1 MASKKNLLLFNLM
14 TDRNDPILGFT
25 TEWIT
30 ALAPFFEKIF
40 VVTMTK
46 GAVEVPHNVQ
56 VYSVGKELGFSEF
69 RRAFRFYQIVRK
81 IVSTEHIDV
90 CFVHM
95 IAIFAVLFFPFA
107 LLYRIPVLLWY
118 CHTATP
124 RTLRIAHRMVDCVVT
139 CSADGFRLPS
149 TKLKIIG
156 HGINTDIFKP
166 AADASA
172 DDTFK
177 IVTVGRLSPIKRCDI
192 LIQATQDMV
201 ASGASDISF
210 TIVGGRER
218 SDTEEYEAYLKQLVR
233 DGKLDSIITFKGPV
247 PFHAV
252 PPVYQEA
259 DLFLHACNTG
269 GVDKAVL
276 EAMSSG
282 CMVLSSNP
290 AFKTIFGELADLL
303 FVSKNDPKQFAAYIK
318 KIHSLPL
325 EERRAL
331 GSRLRQIVIDNH
343 SLKRLTMQLVQELQ
357 ALSGS

>member
-1 MASKKNLLLFNLM
+1 MAPKTNLLLFNLV
-14 TDRNDPILGFT
+14 TDRNDAILGFT

-46 GAVEVPHNVQ
+46 GVVEVPSNVL
-56 VYSVGKELGFSEF
+56 VYSVGKELGLSEF
-69 RRAFRFYQIVRK
+69 SRVIRFYQIVRK
-81 IVSTEHIDV
+81 IVSREDIDV

-95 IAIFAVLFFPFA
+95 ISIFAILFFPFA

-118 CHTATP
+118 CHTATS
-124 RTLRIAHRMVDCVVT
+124 RTLRIAHRMVDRVVT
-139 CSADGFRLPS
+139 CSAQGFRLPS
-149 TKLKIIG
+149 RKVKIIG

-166 AADASA
+166 FVGSSTCN
-172 DDTFK
+172 TFRLL
-177 IVTVGRLSPIKRCDI
+177 TVGRLSPIKRCDV
-192 LIQATQDMV
+192 LIQAIQETI
-201 ASGASDISF
+201 ASGPRDISF
-210 TIVGGRER
+210 TIVGGPER
-218 SDTEEYEAYLKQLVR
+218 SDTAEYEAYLKQMVS
-233 DGKLDSIITFKGPV
+233 DGKLDSIITFRGPV

-269 GVDKAVL
+269 GIDKAAL

-290 AFKTIFGELADLL
+290 AFKTIFGELAGLL
-303 FVSKNDPKQFAAYIK
+303 FVPENDPKQFAAHIN
-318 KIHSLPL
+318 KIRSMPL

>member
-14 TDRNDPILGFT
+14 TDRDDPILGFT
-25 TEWIT
+25 TEWIN

-40 VVTMTK
+40 VVTMTR
-46 GAVEVPHNVQ
+46 GVVEVPHNVLA
-56 VYSVGKELGFSEF
+56 YSVGKEQGLSEF
-69 RRAFRFYQIVRK
+69 RRTIRFYQIVLK

-124 RTLRIAHRMVDCVVT
+124 RTLRIAHRMVDRVVT
-139 CSADGFRLPS
+139 CSSEGFRLS
-149 TKLKIIG
+149 SSKLKIIG

-166 AADASA
+166 AADTSA
-172 DDTFK
+172 GDIFR

-192 LIQATQDMV
+192 LIQAVQETV
-201 ASGASDISF
+201 ASGARNISF
-210 TIVGGRER
+210 TIVGGLER
-218 SDTEEYEAYLKQLVR
+218 SDTFEYEAYLKRMVS
-233 DGKLDSIITFKGPV
+233 DGKLDSIITFTGPV

-252 PPVYQEA
+252 PAAYQEA

-269 GVDKAVL
+269 GIDKAVL

-282 CMVLSSNP
+282 CIVLSSNH
-290 AFKTIFGELADLL
+290 AFKTIFGELSGLL
-303 FVSKNDPKQFAAYIK
+303 FVPENEPKQFAAHIK
-318 KIHSLPL
+318 KISRLPL

-331 GSRLRQIVIDNH
+331 GSRLRQVVIDNH
-343 SLKRLTMQLVQELQ
+343 SLKRLTAQLVQELQ
-357 ALSGS
+357 ALTGS